1 MCAQDVKHCGDN
13 SFVSRDP
20 KNNCQFPPCRNL
32 ICAEDVMYCSETKFV
47 KRDPQNNCNFPSCDD
62 DKRALLGGN
71 DEFGCAKGGGFSW
84 CESKQKCLRI
94 WEEDCPV
101 LGSDVDQYGCKS
113 SAGESWCS
121 SKQKCI
127 RNWEESCPDNDQFS
141 IPPGGD
147 VDSHGCK
154 PSAGYTW
161 CASLQVC
168 LRVWEEDCP
177 DSRPGSDVD
186 QNGCKSSAGET
197 WCESKKACL
206 RAWEEEC
213 PDVLLPPTL
222 LFQQQPLACSDDMKD
237 CGDGTFV
244 SRNPQKNCEFH
255 ACGQQII
262 SEGAD
267 TYGQQ
272 ILAEGDDIV
281 VDQFSCKVSDGYS
294 WCASK
299 TKCIPTGED
308 CPAFIEV
315 CSTTQD
321 CPIGKYCI
329 CNPSLQR
336 RLGWQMH
343 ILGNCVPWQQDGE
356 VCTDYDGY
364 GCEHQC
370 APDLI
375 CYKNPL
381 LANSPG
387 VCGKSSDEVFFCL
400 DEVKRCPDGS
410 FVGRDPDNEC
420 EFFPCE
426 YVFIGCTEE
435 SKQCS
440 DGTFVY
446 RTPER
451 GCDFTPC
458 NYALSCTRDVQMCLD
473 GTHVYRN
480 PRMNCEF
487 DICPYAPY
495 GEQIP
500 RNLMPNVNLQPFNFV
515 PHLANAHLGRVNGL
529 QSFFRGPPHSNSP

>member
-20 KNNCQFPPCRNL
+20 MNNCHFPPCPNL
-32 ICAEDVMYCSETKFV
+32 ICAEDVMYCSEIKFV

-62 DKRALLGGN
+62 DSVAPLLGAS
-71 DEFGCAKGGGFSW
+71 DDPHGCSTSGGYSW
-84 CESKQKCLRI
+84 CESKKKCLRI
-94 WEEDCPV
+94 WEEDCPEI
-101 LGSDVDQYGCKS
+101 L
-113 SAGESWCS
+113 
-121 SKQKCI
+121 
-127 RNWEESCPDNDQFS
+127 
-141 IPPGGD
+141 
-147 VDSHGCK
+147 
-154 PSAGYTW
+154 
-161 CASLQVC
+161 
-168 LRVWEEDCP
+168 
-177 DSRPGSDVD
+177 PGSDVD
-186 QNGCKSSAGET
+186 QNGCKPSTGET
-197 WCESKKACL
+197 WCPSKKKCL
-206 RAWEEEC
+206 RSWEEACPDTDQYLVQPGGDVDQNGCIGSAGYTWCPSKQVCLRTWEEEC
-213 PDVLLPPTL
+213 PDILPTTVLL
-222 LFQQQPLACSDDMKD
+222 QQTPLTCSDDMKD
-237 CGDGTFV
+237 CQDGTFV

-255 ACGQQII
+255 ACGQQTL
-262 SEGAD
+262 S
-267 TYGQQ
+267 
-272 ILAEGDDIV
+272 EGDDIV

-299 TKCIPTGED
+299 TKCIPVGED
-308 CPAFIEV
+308 CPTFIEA

-321 CPIGKYCI
+321 CPTGKYCI

-336 RLGWQMH
+336 KLGWQMH

-356 VCTDYDGY
+356 VCTDFDGH

-387 VCGKSSDEVFFCL
+387 VCGKPSDEVFFCL

-451 GCDFTPC
+451 GCDFSPC
-458 NYALSCTRDVQMCLD
+458 NYALSCTQDIQMCLD
-473 GTHVYRN
+473 GTYVQRN

-487 DICPYAPY
+487 DICPPFIPF
-495 GEQIP
+495 GEQMP
-500 RNLMPNVNLQPFNFV
+500 QNLMPNFNLQPNNYYF
-515 PHLANAHLGRVNGL
+515 PQLARAHLGRVNGI
-529 QSFFRGPPHSNSP
+529 QSFFRGRSHNN